1 MVLGIYVTQSTDT
14 EAGSDP
20 TVVVQEEFRYSVE
33 HLGAQNP
40 NTHQTRAY
48 LAEVLVQKGNKVR
61 KQSTYCSFNCSALSA
76 MRSSAHSDR
85 PSHQS
90 LHWVGGLSFSGLML
104 LSCQEAVCDGH

>member
-1 MVLGIYVTQSTDT
+1 MYVTQNIDSKG
-14 EAGSDP
+14 GSDS
-20 TVVVQEEFRYSVE
+20 TVVVQEEFRYSVK

-48 LAEVLVQKGNKVR
+48 LAEVLVKKGNKVR
-61 KQSTYCSFNCSALSA
+61 KQSPYCSFTCSALSV
-76 MRSSAHSDR
+76 MRSSAHPSDR
-85 PSHQS
+85 ASHQS